1 MGKILL
7 CDGQVHGN
15 DVDEIGWS
23 VFTCLLSLRWL
34 ISHGRVRTRPNSGLV
49 CKCYALSEHAPPRA
63 KLISPLWNGDLINKS
78 RISLA
83 RLFQKRLK
91 VEHTSWSTKNKG
103 CNRNGFG
110 NYLASFSWSRDT
122 SKITLGKILLC
133 DGQVH
138 GNDVDEIGWSVF
150 TCLRLKVE
158 QTIPPTSCGDGGGGG
173 VLNPSKRI

>member
-63 KLISPLWNGDLINKS
+63 KLIGPLWNGDLINKS

-122 SKITLGKILLC
+122 SKITLGC
-133 DGQVH
+133 DKSSFKNPVRYKSIVCKNGRSWNPFPPQ
-138 GNDVDEIGWSVF
+138 
-150 TCLRLKVE
+150 
-158 QTIPPTSCGDGGGGG
+158 IPPTSCGDGGGGG
-173 VLNPSKRI
+173 VLNPSKTM